1 MKIKHVRIQDFRGID
16 DLSLD
21 FGSDNINVL
30 IGVNG
35 VGKSSVIDCLCLL
48 LSEYVKKLKEVLREG
63 KLQQSFENGNI
74 TNLGRASVSI
84 GGTSSGAVI
93 INSPDRFILSKIHTG
108 AGFGS

>member
-1 MKIKHVRIQDFRGID
+1 MKIKHVRIQNFRGID

-48 LSEYVKKLKEVLREG
+48 LSEYVKKLREVFRER
-63 KLQQSFENGNI
+63 KLQQSLESNYIIGNGSIINGN
-74 TNLGRASVSI
+74 VSGDI
-84 GGTSSGAVI
+84 I
-93 INSPDRFILSKIHTG
+93 INNYDVL
-108 AGFGS
+108 GSNNNIG